1 MVDRPSAFFIT
12 FSEAQ
17 GSAAVEYVDTGAAI
31 GTGFLS
37 HGMSGRVA
45 GIAPK
50 VWAVGQTLATV
61 VARQTCVIREAPAS
75 KAELRCTEAYMTAY
89 IFLIK

>member
-1 MVDRPSAFFIT
+1 MTAMLLRLEIECACLVLYVAKPLDPVSRACEELDRGSSLRFLIT

-17 GSAAVEYVDTGAAI
+17 GSAAVECVDTGAAI

-50 VWAVGQTLATV
+50 VRAVG
-61 VARQTCVIREAPAS
+61 
-75 KAELRCTEAYMTAY
+75 KMNYG
-89 IFLIK
+89 